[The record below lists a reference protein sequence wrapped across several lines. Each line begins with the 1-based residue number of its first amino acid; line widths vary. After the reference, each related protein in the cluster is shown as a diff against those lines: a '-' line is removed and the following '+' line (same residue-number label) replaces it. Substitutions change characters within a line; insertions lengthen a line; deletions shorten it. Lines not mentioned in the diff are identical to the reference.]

1 VSKTNWALF
10 PLSPQSSYST
20 LVGFIGIYIYIYIC
34 IYVDVHMSKCPSL
47 TTKPT
52 LFPVM
57 SQLEDQFAAILND
70 FEKTPYISVP

>member
-1 VSKTNWALF
+1 
-10 PLSPQSSYST
+10 
-20 LVGFIGIYIYIYIC
+20 
-34 IYVDVHMSKCPSL
+34 MSKCPSL